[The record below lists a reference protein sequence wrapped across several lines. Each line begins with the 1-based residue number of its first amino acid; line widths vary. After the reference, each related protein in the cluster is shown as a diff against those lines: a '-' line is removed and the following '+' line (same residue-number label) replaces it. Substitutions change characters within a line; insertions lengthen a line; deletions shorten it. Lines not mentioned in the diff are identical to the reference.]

1 MSRYRGPVCRI
12 CRREGQKLFLKGQR
26 CNGPKCAIEK
36 KAYPPGQFGDSTQR
50 RRRISDYGMQLR
62 EKQRLRAIYGVLE
75 KPFRK
80 YVMEAER
87 MEGVAGENLLKL
99 LESRLDSVLVR
110 ASLASSRA
118 EARQLIAHGHVTVNG
133 RKVTIK
139 SFRMR
144 PGDVVGVR
152 ERSREIQPIAGAVA
166 SAGGR
171 PSLPWLQADPENRTA
186 TMLSLPERADIDV
199 DIDEQTIIEFY
210 SR

>member
-1 MSRYRGPVCRI
+1 MSRYSGPVCRI
-12 CRREGQKLFLKGQR
+12 CRREGHKLFLKGQR
-26 CNGPKCAIEK
+26 CYGPKCAIEK
-36 KAYPPGQFGDSTQR
+36 KAYPPGQFGEGAQHR
-50 RRRISDYGMQLR
+50 RRSSDYGQQLR
-62 EKQRLRAIYGVLE
+62 MKQRLRALYGVNE

-80 YVMEAER
+80 YVSEAER

-118 EARQLIAHGHVTVNG
+118 EARQLIAHGHITVNG
-133 RKVTIK
+133 HKV
-139 SFRMR
+139 SVASYRLR

-152 ERSREIQPIAGAVA
+152 ERSRNIVPIAAAA
-166 SAGGR
+166 SAGAS
-171 PSLPWLQADPENRTA
+171 PVLPWLQSDPENRTA
-186 TMLSLPERADIDV
+186 TMLSLPERADINV